1 MATLSAASEVRSA
14 VISYIIRRLLY
25 ALPLLL
31 GINILTFVLF
41 FIVNTPEDMARMHL
55 GQKHVT
61 SEAIQKW
68 KHERGYDQPLFWNA
82 GARGTG
88 QITQTIFYQKSL
100 GLMLFRFGRS
110 DDGRDIGA
118 DIRQRM
124 WPSLAIAVPSLV
136 IGLAVHITL
145 ALLLVF
151 FRLTYLESWGVALC
165 VALMSVSTLFYII
178 GGQYVLGKLLLL
190 TPISGYGDGLEAWR
204 FIVLP
209 VMIAV
214 VAGIGS
220 GVRWYRTLFLE
231 EVERDYVRTAR
242 AKGLSETR
250 VLFRHVLKN
259 AMIPILTGVVVVLPL
274 LFTGSLIT
282 ESFFAIPGLGSYTI
296 DAINQQDFAIVR
308 SMVFLGSV
316 LYILGLLL
324 TDLSYTLVDPRVKL
338 V

>member
-1 MATLSAASEVRSA
+1 
-14 VISYIIRRLLY
+14 
-25 ALPLLL
+25 
-31 GINILTFVLF
+31 
-41 FIVNTPEDMARMHL
+41 MARMHL

-68 KHERGYDQPLFWNA
+68 KHERGYDQPLFWNF
-82 GARGTG
+82 GADGNGRVTK
-88 QITQTIFYQKSL
+88 TIFYQKSL
-100 GLMLFRFGRS
+100 GLFLFRFGRS

-118 DIRQRM
+118 DISQRM
-124 WPSLAIAVPSLV
+124 WPSLAIALPSLV
-136 IGLAVHITL
+136 IGLVVHITL

-151 FRLTYLESWGVALC
+151 FRMTYVEFWGVALC

-178 GGQYVLGKLLLL
+178 GGQYVMGKLLLL

-204 FIVLP
+204 FIILP

-316 LYILGLLL
+316 LYIIGLLL
-324 TDLSYTLVDPRVKL
+324 TDISYTLVDPRVKL